1 MASQLKSLYYVNAVV
16 FSDEIL
22 NSVDKLFSNI
32 FPRKYLTRKGKV

>member
-1 MASQLKSLYYVNAVV
+1 MASQLKSLYYVNAMV

-32 FPRKYLTRKGKV
+32 FPRKYLDRTGKV